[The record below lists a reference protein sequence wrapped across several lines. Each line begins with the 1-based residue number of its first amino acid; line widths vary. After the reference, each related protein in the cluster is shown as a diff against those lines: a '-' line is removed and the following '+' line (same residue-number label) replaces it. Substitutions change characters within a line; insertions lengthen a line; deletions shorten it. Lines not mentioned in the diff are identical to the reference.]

1 MSGTF
6 TTEFCRS
13 LTDRFFWK
21 YPKHFRLRL
30 RSNPWK
36 NCVLRRQK
44 LGKPPDGRSL
54 CGEMKNEKITLGWRE
69 WCALPELG
77 IPAIKAK
84 VDTGAKTSALHTF
97 GIEPYEEN
105 GVQYVRFFVHP
116 LQRNETVVR
125 ECTAPVVDERE
136 VTDSGGHREK
146 VKVYG
151 RAGQPCVECGAPLEK
166 ITLAQRSTV
175 FCAHCQK

>member
-1 MSGTF
+1 
-6 TTEFCRS
+6 
-13 LTDRFFWK
+13 
-21 YPKHFRLRL
+21 
-30 RSNPWK
+30 
-36 NCVLRRQK
+36 LRRQK

-116 LQRNETVVR
+116 LQRNEAVIR

-136 VTDSGGHREK
+136 VTDSGGHREMRY
-146 VKVYG
+146 VIETLVEIGGESRRIEMSLTNRDTMRFRMLLGRRAMSGAVAVYPDQSFING
-151 RAGQPCVECGAPLEK
+151 RLRARKIYGLEK
-166 ITLAQRSTV
+166 
-175 FCAHCQK
+175 KK